1 MRIVGGLLLASLL
14 APVPAAALHRDSAP
28 AVRIT
33 RGAGA
38 AIPRTR
44 GWRTWLPLTSTEDL
58 TGTGTTGRQAFVFDL
73 WTYDCIVKP
82 NGSVRAA
89 CKFPNAPYLV
99 QVTSGPGAPDNPSV
113 NGVGRLVAFDADGA
127 YAGGGGPGASRRQIF
142 LLDRRSGDLTRV
154 TAAADGDSVR
164 PSLDDAG
171 RTLVFESTAA
181 LAGGTAGTAQIFV
194 YDVRAKTLEQVTSGR
209 GGSHE
214 PMADKRGKRIAF
226 ASTADLLGDGHDT
239 GISQIFWYERSYG
252 ALHQLTR
259 GNAAS
264 RHPFIGVLKPSGKLH
279 PMLGLTRIQ
288 GGPSIVFESAA
299 TDLPGT
305 RGGPGT
311 QIHFGTMVAG
321 DLPPIVQLTPPPVL
335 GCSPPVPGNSTDP
348 VIEPAAR
355 RVLFTSDGDL
365 LCNGTSGR
373 RLFAFTVAGRPGL
386 LQLTARGDV
395 QPPVAA
401 LGGWFAALS
410 TSEDLS
416 GTGSCGPQVHAINYF
431 EGMWR
436 PASLPGTLPE
446 ERPPG
451 PRAASCDDG
460 NACTTDVCSATSTC
474 THTPIASC
482 GP

>member
-1 MRIVGGLLLASLL
+1 MRTVGVLLLASLF
-14 APVPAAALHRDSAP
+14 APAPAAALHRDSAP
-28 AVRIT
+28 AARIT

-58 TGTGTTGRQAFVFDL
+58 TGTGSTGRQAFVFDL
-73 WTYDCIVKP
+73 WTYDCVVKP
-82 NGSVRAA
+82 NGFVRAA
-89 CKFPNAPYLV
+89 CPAANAPYLV

-127 YAGGGGPGASRRQIF
+127 YAGGTGPGASRRQIF
-142 LLDRRSGDLTRV
+142 LLDRRTGALTRV
-154 TAAADGDSVR
+154 TTATDGDSVR

-181 LAGGTAGTAQIFV
+181 LADGPSGTAQIFV
-194 YDVRAKTLEQVTSGR
+194 YDVRAQTLERVTHGK

-214 PMADKRGKRIAF
+214 PMPDKRGKRIAF

-239 GISQIFWYERSYG
+239 GISQIFWYDRSYR

-264 RHPFIGVLKPSGKLH
+264 RHPFIAVLKPSSKVYPL
-279 PMLGLTRIQ
+279 LGLTRIQ
-288 GGPSIVFESAA
+288 GGPSIVFESGA

-311 QIHFGTMVAG
+311 QIHFGTLVTG
-321 DLPPIVQLTPPPVL
+321 DLPTIVQLTPPPVA
-335 GCSPPVPGNSTDP
+335 GCSPPTAGTSTDP
-348 VIEPAAR
+348 VVEPAGR

-373 RLFAFTVAGRPGL
+373 RLFGFAITGRVGV

-395 QPPVAA
+395 QTPVAA

-416 GTGSCGPQVHAINYF
+416 GTGD
-431 EGMWR
+431 
-436 PASLPGTLPE
+436 L
-446 ERPPG
+446 
-451 PRAASCDDG
+451 
-460 NACTTDVCSATSTC
+460 
-474 THTPIASC
+474 
-482 GP
+482 